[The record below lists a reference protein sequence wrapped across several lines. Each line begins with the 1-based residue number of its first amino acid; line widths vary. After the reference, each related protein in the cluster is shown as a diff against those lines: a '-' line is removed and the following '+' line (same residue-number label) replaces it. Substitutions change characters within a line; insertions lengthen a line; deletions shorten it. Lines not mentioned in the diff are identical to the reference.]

1 MKIIFLDVDGV
12 LNTPKLIKKFGFD
25 FIDQSLV
32 ALIAKIVKE
41 TDAMIVL
48 SSTWRI
54 QEKDKN
60 LVVQSLAQHRLEIHD
75 CTPVLERSANWDG
88 RWVKRSEEIMAWLAN
103 NPNVQKFAIID
114 DFDDANIEGSFF
126 QTDENI
132 GINIQ
137 IAAAVINHLN
147 NV

>member
-25 FIDQSLV
+25 FIDDILV
-32 ALIAKIVKE
+32 ALVARIVRE
-41 TDAMIVL
+41 TDAKIVL

-60 LVVQSLAQHRLEIHD
+60 LVVQSLAQHNLTLHD
-75 CTPVLERSANWDG
+75 STPVIERSGGWESG
-88 RWVKRSEEIMAWLAN
+88 GWVRRHEEIQSWLDQ

-132 GINIQ
+132 GLTVQ
-137 IAAAVINHLN
+137 IVEKIIEHLK
-147 NV
+147 